1 MYVEKLIRIL
11 HFLARN
17 NLPVKELYPKMIKF
31 LSDEINEPV
40 VKQYHETYPKNTAYD
55 SSNLCDSIIVS
66 LKSDLKEKPILTIVN
81 TFDLI
86 IFSDEA
92 TSTARKEMMGL
103 FITAYEEEK
112 KEVTLKFVFI
122 ASIARTRSEVLMD
135 KVQEILLHNN
145 TDISNARFLCLD
157 GTNTMLGECIGL

>member
-1 MYVEKLIRIL
+1 M
-11 HFLARN
+11 
-17 NLPVKELYPKMIKF
+17 
-31 LSDEINEPV
+31 
-40 VKQYHETYPKNTAYD
+40 
-55 SSNLCDSIIVS
+55 
-66 LKSDLKEKPILTIVN
+66 TIVN

-86 IFSDEA
+86 AFSDEA

-112 KEVTLKFVFI
+112 KEVTLKFVSI

-145 TDISNARFLCLD
+145 TDTSKARFLCLD
-157 GTNTMLGECIGL
+157 GTNAMPGERIGL

>member
-1 MYVEKLIRIL
+1 
-11 HFLARN
+11 
-17 NLPVKELYPKMIKF
+17 MITF

-55 SSNLCDSIIVS
+55 SSNSCDSIIAA
-66 LKSDLKEKPILTIVN
+66 LKSDLKENPILTIVN

-92 TSTARKEMMGL
+92 TSTARKEIMGL
-103 FITAYEEEK
+103 FITVYEEEK
-112 KEVTLKFVFI
+112 KEVTLEFVSI
-122 ASIARTRSEVLMD
+122 ASIARTRSEMLMD

-157 GTNTMLGECIGL
+157 GTNAMPCECIGL